1 MKESGMRSTRIKTKP
16 NEIRRPKHKEGKEI
30 LIRKK
35 AKQNRT
41 KAVDLTKNERKLI
54 IKERNQNKIE
64 RKSFE

>member
-16 NEIRRPKHKEGKEI
+16 NEIRRPKNKEGKGI

-35 AKQNRT
+35 TKQNRT
-41 KAVDLTKNERKLI
+41 KVEHLTKNERKLI